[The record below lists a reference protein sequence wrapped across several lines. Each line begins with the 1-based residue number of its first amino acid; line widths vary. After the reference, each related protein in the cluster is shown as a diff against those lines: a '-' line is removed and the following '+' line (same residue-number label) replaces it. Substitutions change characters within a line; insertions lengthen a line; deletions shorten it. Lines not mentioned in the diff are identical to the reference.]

1 MNVIYLWVNHA
12 HMNSNKKVLFILK
25 KRQTSHTGLNTI
37 SSGLLNSA
45 NFVNDML
52 NKNGVESDLVEVKD
66 NNCIDREVTK
76 YKPTHVIIE
85 ALWVVPS
92 KFEVL
97 TKLHP
102 NVEWIIRLHSDIPF
116 LANEGIAID
125 WIYQY
130 LKYEK
135 VKVSINSKRA
145 DREFEV
151 VTGKKFLYLPN
162 YYPVGFYNKNK
173 PSTRDKKILNVGCFG
188 AVRPMK
194 NHLLQAFASIE
205 FADKNNKSLHF
216 HINIGRVENNG
227 DPVLKNLRYLFEN
240 NQRHKLI
247 EHKWMTHNDFID
259 VIQRMDIGLQVSFSE
274 TFNIVSADLVNNNIP
289 VVVSDEISWVSPIF
303 YAKTTSSKSIVKK
316 MKLAYFLKNFGF
328 QFINKLRLGWY
339 SSESERIW
347 VNYFN

>member
-1 MNVIYLWVNHA
+1 MKP
-12 HMNSNKKVLFILK
+12 NKRVLFILK

-45 NFVNDML
+45 HFVNDML
-52 NKNGVESDLVEVKD
+52 IKNGIESNLVEVID

-76 YKPTHVIIE
+76 YNPTHVIIE

-92 KFEVL
+92 KFKVL

-130 LKYEK
+130 LEYEN

-145 DREFEV
+145 DREFGV
-151 VTGKKFLYLPN
+151 VTNKDFLYLPN
-162 YYPVGFYNKNK
+162 YYPVGFFNKNK
-173 PSTRDKKILNVGCFG
+173 PSKRDKKFLNVGCFG

-194 NHLLQAFASIE
+194 NHLLQAFAAIE
-205 FADKNNKSLHF
+205 FANKNNKILNF

-227 DPVLKNLRYLFEN
+227 DPVLKNLRSLFEN
-240 NQRHKLI
+240 NPEHNLI
-247 EHKWMTHNDFID
+247 EHKWMIHSDFIE
-259 VIQRMDIGLQVSFSE
+259 VVQRMDIGLQVSFSE
-274 TFNIVSADLVNNNIP
+274 TFNIVTADMVNNNIP
-289 VVVSDEISWVSPIF
+289 VVVSNEISWVCPLF
-303 YAKTTSSKSIVKK
+303 HAKTTSTKSIVKK
-316 MKLAYFLKNFGF
+316 MGLVYRLRNLGI
-328 QFINKLRLGWY
+328 QFINKLRLSFY
-339 SSESERIW
+339 STKSEKIW
-347 VNYFN
+347 VSYFS

>member
-1 MNVIYLWVNHA
+1 MKP
-12 HMNSNKKVLFILK
+12 NKRVLFILK

-45 NFVNDML
+45 HFVNDML
-52 NKNGVESDLVEVKD
+52 IKNGIESNLVEVID

-76 YKPTHVIIE
+76 YNPTHVIIE

-92 KFEVL
+92 KFKVL

-130 LKYEK
+130 LEYEN

-145 DREFEV
+145 DREFGV
-151 VTGKKFLYLPN
+151 VTKKDFLYLPN
-162 YYPVGFYNKNK
+162 YYPVGFFNKNK
-173 PSTRDKKILNVGCFG
+173 PSKRDKKFLNVGCFG

-194 NHLLQAFASIE
+194 NHLLQAFAAIE
-205 FADKNNKSLHF
+205 FANKNNKILNF

-227 DPVLKNLRYLFEN
+227 DPVLKNLRSLFEN
-240 NQRHKLI
+240 NPEHNLI
-247 EHKWMTHNDFID
+247 EHKWMVHSDFIE
-259 VIQRMDIGLQVSFSE
+259 VVQRMDIGLQVSFSE
-274 TFNIVSADLVNNNIP
+274 TFNIVTADMVNNNIP
-289 VVVSDEISWVSPIF
+289 VVVSNEISWVCPLF
-303 YAKTTSSKSIVKK
+303 HAKTTSTKSIVKK
-316 MKLAYFLKNFGF
+316 MGLVYRLRNLGI
-328 QFINKLRLGWY
+328 QFINKLRLSFY
-339 SSESERIW
+339 STKSEKIW
-347 VNYFN
+347 VSYFS

>member
-1 MNVIYLWVNHA
+1 MKPH
-12 HMNSNKKVLFILK
+12 KKVLFILK

-52 NKNGVESDLVEVKD
+52 VKNGIESHLVEVKD

-92 KFEVL
+92 KFEQL
-97 TKLHP
+97 IKLHP

-130 LKYEK
+130 LNYKN

-145 DREFEV
+145 DREFGV
-151 VTGKKFLYLPN
+151 VTQKEFLYLPN
-162 YYPVGFYNKNK
+162 YYPVGFFNKNK
-173 PSTRDKKILNVGCFG
+173 PSKRDKKILNIGCFG

-194 NHLLQAFASIE
+194 NHLLQAFSAIE
-205 FADKNNKSLHF
+205 FADKNNKTLYF

-240 NQRHKLI
+240 NQRHFLI
-247 EHKWMTHNDFID
+247 EHKWMNHDDFIE
-259 VIQRMDIGLQVSFSE
+259 VLQRMDIGLQVSFSE
-274 TFNIVSADLVNNNIP
+274 TFNIVAADLVNNNIP
-289 VVVSDEISWVSPIF
+289 VVVSDEISWVSPLF

-316 MKLAYFLKNFGF
+316 IGFAYRFRNFGL
-328 QFINKLRLGWY
+328 QLINKINLFFY
-339 SSESERIW
+339 SSKSEKIW
-347 VNYFN
+347 VDYFSKK